1 MKHLD
6 LQHRSTEQL
15 SRWVLYA
22 LSALTAFLFA
32 LYYLIG
38 YDQPYVENPDF
49 NEPLLTTALLFF
61 MYALLVTTV
70 GIGVWSILRETKR
83 RRSES
88 KVCNVIPTSLISR
101 CVAGGTLMVF
111 ALTFALGSTQPL
123 MTNGKS
129 FTDGMLLR
137 IADQFINTSI
147 LLLIAAALAVAFGMT
162 RYYRKQKREHAD

>member
-1 MKHLD
+1 MKHID

-22 LSALTAFLFA
+22 LSALTVCLFA
-32 LYYLIG
+32 LYYLVG

-49 NEPLLTTALLFF
+49 
-61 MYALLVTTV
+61 

-88 KVCNVIPTSLISR
+88 KVSNCIPTSLISR
-101 CVAGGTLMVF
+101 CVAGGTLIVF

-129 FTDGMLLR
+129 FTDSMLLR
-137 IADQFINTSI
+137 MADQFINTSI
-147 LLLIAAALAVAFGMT
+147 FLLIAAALAVAFGMT

>member
-1 MKHLD
+1 MKHID

-22 LSALTAFLFA
+22 LSALTVCLFA
-32 LYYLIG
+32 LYYLVG
-38 YDQPYVENPDF
+38 YNQPYVENPDF
-49 NEPLLTTALLFF
+49 NEPLLTTTLIIF
-61 MYALLVTTV
+61 MYTLLITTV
-70 GIGVWSILRETKR
+70 GIGVWSIVRETKR

-88 KVCNVIPTSLISR
+88 KVNNGIPTALISR

-129 FTDGMLLR
+129 FTDSMLLR
-137 IADQFINTSI
+137 MADLFINTSI
-147 LLLIAAALAVAFGMT
+147 LLLVAAALAAVYGMT

>member
-22 LSALTAFLFA
+22 LSALTACLFA
-32 LYYLIG
+32 LYYLVG

-88 KVCNVIPTSLISR
+88 KVSNGIPTSIISR

-111 ALTFALGSTQPL
+111 VLTFALGSTQPL
-123 MTNGKS
+123 VTNGKS
-129 FTDGMLLR
+129 FTDSMLLR
-137 IADQFINTSI
+137 MADQFINTSI
-147 LLLIAAALAVAFGMT
+147 FLLIAAALAVAFGMT

>member
-1 MKHLD
+1 MKHFD
-6 LQHRSTEQL
+6 IRHRSTEQL

-22 LSALTAFLFA
+22 FSALTTCLFA
-32 LYYLIG
+32 LYYLVG

-49 NEPLLTTALLFF
+49 NEPLLTTTLLFF
-61 MYALLVTTV
+61 MYTLLATTV
-70 GIGVWSILRETKR
+70 GIGVWAILRETKR
-83 RRSES
+83 RRNES
-88 KVCNVIPTSLISR
+88 KVSNGIPTSLISR

-137 IADQFINTSI
+137 MADQFINTSI
-147 LLLIAAALAVAFGMT
+147 LLLVAATLAVVFGMT

>member
-22 LSALTAFLFA
+22 LSALTACLFA

-49 NEPLLTTALLFF
+49 NEPLLTTTLLYF
-61 MYALLVTTV
+61 MYTLLATTV
-70 GIGVWSILRETKR
+70 GISVWSILRETKR

-88 KVCNVIPTSLISR
+88 KVSNGIPTSIISR

-111 ALTFALGSTQPL
+111 VLTFVLGSTQPL
-123 MTNGKS
+123 TTNGKS

-137 IADQFINTSI
+137 MADQFINTSI
-147 LLLIAAALAVAFGMT
+147 LLLVAVALAVVYGMT
-162 RYYRKQKREHAD
+162 RYYRKQKKRTC

>member
-22 LSALTAFLFA
+22 LSALTACLFA

-88 KVCNVIPTSLISR
+88 KVSNGIPTSLISR
-101 CVAGGTLMVF
+101 CVTGGTLMVF
-111 ALTFALGSTQPL
+111 ALTFVLGSTQPL

-129 FTDGMLLR
+129 FTDSLLLR
-137 IADQFINTSI
+137 MADQFINTSI
-147 LLLIAAALAVAFGMT
+147 FLLIAAALAVAFGMT

>member
-22 LSALTAFLFA
+22 LSALTVCLFA
-32 LYYLIG
+32 LYYLVG

-88 KVCNVIPTSLISR
+88 KVNNGIPTALISR
-101 CVAGGTLMVF
+101 CVSGGTLTVF
-111 ALTFALGSTQPL
+111 ILTFALGSTQPL

-129 FTDGMLLR
+129 FTDSMLLR
-137 IADQFINTSI
+137 MADQFIITSI
-147 LLLIAAALAVAFGMT
+147 FLLIAAALAVAFGMT

>member
-1 MKHLD
+1 MKHID

-22 LSALTAFLFA
+22 LSALTACLFA

-49 NEPLLTTALLFF
+49 NEPLLTTTLLYF
-61 MYALLVTTV
+61 MYTLLVTTV
-70 GIGVWSILRETKR
+70 CIGVWSIVREAKR

-88 KVCNVIPTSLISR
+88 KVSNGIPTALISR

-129 FTDGMLLR
+129 FTDSMFLR
-137 IADQFINTSI
+137 MADQFINTSI
-147 LLLIAAALAVAFGMT
+147 FLLIAAALAVAFGMT

>member
-22 LSALTAFLFA
+22 LSALTAFMFA

-70 GIGVWSILRETKR
+70 GIGVWSILRETKL

-88 KVCNVIPTSLISR
+88 KVSNGIPTSIISR

-137 IADQFINTSI
+137 MADQFINTSI
-147 LLLIAAALAVAFGMT
+147 FLLIAAALAVAFGMT

>member
-22 LSALTAFLFA
+22 LSALTACLFA
-32 LYYLIG
+32 LYYLVG

-49 NEPLLTTALLFF
+49 NEPLLTTALIFF
-61 MYALLVTTV
+61 MYALLATTV
-70 GIGVWSILRETKR
+70 GISVWSILRETKR

-88 KVCNVIPTSLISR
+88 KVSNGIPTALISR

-111 ALTFALGSTQPL
+111 VLTFVLGSTQPL

>member
-1 MKHLD
+1 MKHID

-22 LSALTAFLFA
+22 LSALTACLFA

-49 NEPLLTTALLFF
+49 NEPLLTTTLIIF
-61 MYALLVTTV
+61 MYTLLITTV
-70 GIGVWSILRETKR
+70 GIGVWSIVRETKR

-88 KVCNVIPTSLISR
+88 KVNNGIPTALISR

-129 FTDGMLLR
+129 FTDGILLR
-137 IADQFINTSI
+137 MADQFINTSI
-147 LLLIAAALAVAFGMT
+147 LLLVAAALAVVFGMT

>member
-22 LSALTAFLFA
+22 LSALTACLFA

-49 NEPLLTTALLFF
+49 NEPLLTTTLLLF
-61 MYALLVTTV
+61 MYTLLATTV

-88 KVCNVIPTSLISR
+88 KVSNGIPTSLISR

-111 ALTFALGSTQPL
+111 VLTFVSGSTQPL

-137 IADQFINTSI
+137 MADQFINTSI
-147 LLLIAAALAVAFGMT
+147 LLLIAAVLAVAFGMT